1 MQSVLL
7 GGILDLVC
15 RLFVHR
21 TVAECSLLTSVIIL
35 VSLCEPVAGDTQQAL
50 HCRCD
55 THIHQKK
62 KKAGHLTHN
71 ATLKT
76 ATMSQTL
83 ETKYNFTALTN
94 TVNPKI
100 ATLFKT
106 DCQASFKKD

>member
-1 MQSVLL
+1 M
-7 GGILDLVC
+7 
-15 RLFVHR
+15 
-21 TVAECSLLTSVIIL
+21 SLLLETHNKPFIADVTHT
-35 VSLCEPVAGDTQQAL
+35 DT
-50 HCRCD
+50 
-55 THIHQKK
+55 K